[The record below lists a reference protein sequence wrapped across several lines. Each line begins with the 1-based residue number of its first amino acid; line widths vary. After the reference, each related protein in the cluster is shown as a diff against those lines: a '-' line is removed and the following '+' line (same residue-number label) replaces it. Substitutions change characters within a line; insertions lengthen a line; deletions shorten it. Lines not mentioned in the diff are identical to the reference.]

1 MMTVKIAK
9 VDDRKDLLKDMTS
22 GALLSIDKKAAQEY
36 REKKALLNNRRES
49 QQHLEDV
56 KKKLLE
62 IDELR
67 NDLNEIKSLLKEI
80 VNK

>member
-1 MMTVKIAK
+1 MMNKIAK
-9 VDDRKDLLKDMTS
+9 VEDRKDLLKDMTS
-22 GALLSIDKKAAQEY
+22 GALLMIDKKAAQEY
-36 REKKALLNNRRES
+36 REKKAILNNKRES

>member
-1 MMTVKIAK
+1 MNKIAK
-9 VDDRKDLLKDMTS
+9 VEDRKDLLKDMTS
-22 GALLSIDKKAAQEY
+22 GALLMIDKKAAQEY
-36 REKKALLNNRRES
+36 REKKAILNNKRES